1 MLHRHLCILIVL
13 ALSSTCIAEPP
24 SFKDQT
30 RSYIKNPP
38 SPSIEQVWSHSE
50 YPWQVMHHQT
60 SSKKAYY
67 AANVSSADGY
77 MTLSALFTPNK
88 HCDDGKTFI
97 AIKLSSP
104 APFSARKPG
113 IIATRFD
120 NNNSTSITADYI
132 FTEGS
137 HIIWV
142 DMPESFLTRVK
153 RFSSLHIRID
163 DYIQGQPAREVS
175 LLGSQKALQKAQSFC
190 YRLLRG

>member
-1 MLHRHLCILIVL
+1 MLNHHLYILIAL
-13 ALSSTCIAEPP
+13 AISVSATAEQP
-24 SFKDQT
+24 SFKEQT

-38 SPSIEQVWSHSE
+38 KPSIEQVWSHSE
-50 YPWQVMHHQT
+50 YQWQVMRHQT
-60 SSKKAYY
+60 TSKKAYY
-67 AANVSSADGY
+67 AANSSAADGY

-88 HCDDGKTFI
+88 YCDDGKTFI

-104 APFSARKPG
+104 APFSATKAG
-113 IIATRFD
+113 AITTRFD
-120 NNNSTSITADYI
+120 DNESNSINVDYI